1 MGAGTI
7 GTSMPSGSVVRVGMW
22 AMSRERT
29 CAGGTDVTAGWPR
42 APGTVD
48 RPPGHHPWE
57 PHVSDLPPPPPPPP
71 GPSGYPAGPPLAP
84 PGDVPGPMGDDAASL
99 GDPPRRRGRR
109 VSIVLAIA
117 AVLAL
122 LAATIVTV
130 TRDDGSSDDA
140 TSPTSAP
147 EDTTAEGP
155 TEQPPEADGP
165 PLSEQDLEVLV
176 DELQA
181 YVAEARGL
189 EFLRDVEIELAD
201 DAAFQARLL
210 EDFEDDADEIAKVEV
225 FYKALGL
232 LEPDADLLEELRGI
246 YSAGVLGFYD
256 PETDELVVRGTAL
269 TPYVRQTIV
278 HELVHALDDQHF
290 ELDRDDEYDER
301 KDEIGSGFSAVVEG
315 NARRIEQEWLDEQP
329 EAVQE
334 QAKAEEEAFA
344 DGIDVDAFPEI
355 LLFEIGAPYELG
367 RILVDALVGEGG
379 QRAVDAAL
387 QDPPTTTEQVLFPPL
402 YRERHPRVEVPPP
415 PADGELVDDG
425 VVGTL
430 FWFGLFT
437 TGDTAMGAQDAFAAV
452 QGWGGDWAVTW
463 QAGDAACVRIDAV
476 GDTQEDTDELETAL
490 RAWAEE
496 SVAAEISIVDE
507 RVRVDSCVADA
518 GAVPPQV

>member
-1 MGAGTI
+1 MVPPGGTP
-7 GTSMPSGSVVRVGMW
+7 PSGDPGS
-22 AMSRERT
+22 
-29 CAGGTDVTAGWPR
+29 GGWG
-42 APGTVD
+42 
-48 RPPGHHPWE
+48 E
-57 PHVSDLPPPPPPPP
+57 E
-71 GPSGYPAGPPLAP
+71 
-84 PGDVPGPMGDDAASL
+84 
-99 GDPPRRRGRR
+99 PPRRRGRR

-122 LAATIVTV
+122 LAATIVVV
-130 TRDDGSSDDA
+130 TRDGDGTDEAS
-140 TSPTSAP
+140 SPTSAP
-147 EDTTAEGP
+147 EDTGADESPMP
-155 TEQPPEADGP
+155 TTPEPEGP
-165 PLSEQDLEVLV
+165 PLSEDELEVLV

-189 EFLRDVEIELAD
+189 EFLRDVEVELAAD
-201 DAAFQARLL
+201 EAFQSRLL
-210 EDFEDDADEIAKVEV
+210 EDFEEEAEEIAKVEV

-232 LEPDADLLEELRGI
+232 LEPDADLLEELRTI

-256 PETDELVVRGTAL
+256 PETDELVVRGTDL

-290 ELDRDDEYDER
+290 ELDRDDEYDDR
-301 KDEIGSGFSAVVEG
+301 KDEIAAGFTAVVEG
-315 NARRIEQEWLDEQP
+315 NARRIEQGWLDEQP
-329 EAVQE
+329 EDVQE
-334 QAKAEEEAFA
+334 QARAEEREFA

-367 RILVDALVGEGG
+367 RIFVDALVGEGG

-387 QDPPTTTEQVLFPPL
+387 EDPPTTSEQVLFPPL
-402 YRERHPRVEVPPP
+402 YRERQPRIDVPPP
-415 PADGELVDDG
+415 PADGEVVDDG

-437 TGDTAMGAQDAFAAV
+437 TGDTTIPPQDAFAAIE
-452 QGWGGDWAVTW
+452 GWGGDWAVTW
-463 QAGDAACVRIDAV
+463 QDGDAACVRIDVV

-496 SVAAEISIVDE
+496 SVGAEVSIVDE
-507 RVRVDSCVADA
+507 RVRLDSCVAGA